1 MTDERD
7 MPRPPRRPEPA
18 TSPRQ
23 PGYSSGDRN
32 TKRTSPGRD
41 ANTVAGD
48 EQGWPV
54 FHGGEQRDATPA
66 VPPRKEDDRLVGP
79 QPE

>member
-1 MTDERD
+1 MSDKRE
-7 MPRPPRRPEPA
+7 PSRPQRPEPS

-32 TKRTSPGRD
+32 TKRATPGRD
-41 ANTVAGD
+41 ADTVAGD
-48 EQGWPV
+48 ERDWPV

-66 VPPRKEDDRLVGP
+66 VPPREADDRIVGP
-79 QPE
+79 GQ